1 MMMMYAM
8 MNRDVFRADDDDDD
22 DEIVFEIRSIGRLT
36 TMFFQRSGS
45 SSSSSRSGLFR
56 LLPNRP
62 SVARS
67 GCDERRLPTPPP
79 SFLEHHKTLN
89 SKKDIQICLRISP
102 IYLPSPLSPPRAHK
116 RHRSTIASSPSS
128 SHYHSRPP
136 IIIIII
142 IMVRDVDNHGHKI
155 WRPFSALDAS
165 TTPTPT
171 SLALDGDR
179 LMLSNARQIEF
190 VLHKNI
196 VNSVRAFFFSS
207 LCCWR
212 FTCWFWT
219 DTFFPL
225 LHRNTSKTLWCRRM
239 TSTT

>member
-1 MMMMYAM
+1 MCL
-8 MNRDVFRADDDDDD
+8 NFPHISCLR
-22 DEIVFEIRSIGRLT
+22 
-36 TMFFQRSGS
+36 
-45 SSSSSRSGLFR
+45 LFR
-56 LLPNRP
+56 HREHIKGI
-62 SVARS
+62 A
-67 GCDERRLPTPPP
+67 PP
-79 SFLEHHKTLN
+79 
-89 SKKDIQICLRISP
+89 
-102 IYLPSPLSPPRAHK
+102 
-116 RHRSTIASSPSS
+116 SSPSS
-128 SHYHSRPP
+128 QYRP
-136 IIIIII
+136 II

-165 TTPTPT
+165 NNAATTT
-171 SLALDGDR
+171 LALDGSTTATDR

-219 DTFFPL
+219 DTLFFPL
-225 LHRNTSKTLWCRRM
+225 LHRNTSKTLWCRRT

>member
-1 MMMMYAM
+1 MTKLDS
-8 MNRDVFRADDDDDD
+8 RC
-22 DEIVFEIRSIGRLT
+22 RSIGRLT
-36 TMFFQRSGS
+36 TMFFQRLGS
-45 SSSSSRSGLFR
+45 SSSSSRGGLFR

-67 GCDERRLPTPPP
+67 GCDKRHLLNPP

-102 IYLPSPLSPPRAHK
+102 IYICLRLF
-116 RHRSTIASSPSS
+116 RHREHIKGIAPPSSPSS
-128 SHYHSRPP
+128 QYRP
-136 IIIIII
+136 I

-165 TTPTPT
+165 NNAATT
-171 SLALDGDR
+171 LALDGSTTATDR

-196 VNSVRAFFFSS
+196 VNSVRFLAFAFSR
-207 LCCWR
+207 CWR
-212 FTCWFWT
+212 FKCWFWT
-219 DTFFPL
+219 KQFFPL
-225 LHRNTSKTLWCRRM
+225 VGGLLVLLHLGILPKRSGADGRHRRLNR
-239 TSTT
+239 

>member
-1 MMMMYAM
+1 MTKLDS
-8 MNRDVFRADDDDDD
+8 RC
-22 DEIVFEIRSIGRLT
+22 RSIGRLT

-45 SSSSSRSGLFR
+45 SSSSSRSGRFR

-67 GCDERRLPTPPP
+67 GCDERRLPTPP

-89 SKKDIQICLRISP
+89 SKKDIQICLRISL
-102 IYLPSPLSPPRAHK
+102 IYICLRLF
-116 RHRSTIASSPSS
+116 RHREHIKGIAPPSSPSS
-128 SHYHSRPP
+128 QYRP
-136 IIIIII
+136 I

-165 TTPTPT
+165 NNAATT
-171 SLALDGDR
+171 LALDGSTTATDR

-196 VNSVRAFFFSS
+196 VNSVRFLAFAFSR
-207 LCCWR
+207 CWR
-212 FTCWFWT
+212 FKCWFWT
-219 DTFFPL
+219 KQFFPL
-225 LHRNTSKTLWCRRM
+225 VGGLLVLLHLGILPKRSGADGRHRRLNR
-239 TSTT
+239 